1 MSNMGF
7 TALHFKLPAK
17 QKATAQCLSL
27 QVATKF
33 TAIFTQERSQKP
45 SINLQPCILQ
55 LSKDLYLT
63 WLFVVLNLSFR
74 FLKVYGFELNY
85 SSAKVE
91 KAMAW
96 CMLHL
101 MNKHSDMR
109 SISRSHSKVTV
120 EHFTTFQRQWDALEL
135 MIQASR
141 VFCKDLQIYKEAGRP
156 MIQHPLK

>member
-7 TALHFKLPAK
+7 TALHFKLTAK

-63 WLFVVLNLSFR
+63 WLFVVLISSFR
-74 FLKVYGFELNY
+74 FLKVYGFELIY

-91 KAMAW
+91 KAMA
-96 CMLHL
+96 CACC
-101 MNKHSDMR
+101 
-109 SISRSHSKVTV
+109 I
-120 EHFTTFQRQWDALEL
+120 
-135 MIQASR
+135 
-141 VFCKDLQIYKEAGRP
+141 
-156 MIQHPLK
+156 